1 MEFMQYNFDEVIN
14 RRGTNSVKWDLCAP
28 DVLPMWVADM
38 DFKTALVITESLLK
52 IISTG
57 IYGYSLI
64 PDAFYESV
72 ISWWIKQHSFT
83 IQKEWLLATTGV
95 LPSLSAIIRTF
106 VKPGEN
112 VILQTPVYNHFFSTL
127 ENCGCT
133 VLQNNLLY
141 NDSIYSIDFEDLE
154 NKASNP
160 QTKLLL
166 LSNPH
171 NPIGRVYERAELEK
185 ICQIC
190 SKHNVMVVSDEIHSD
205 LVFEP
210 KKHTPFIEV
219 SSQYNIAAISCGS
232 PCKTFNMSGLPISYL
247 VSQNKELLD
256 KVQQTLNMQD
266 NLYPNIVAVNAL
278 IAAYSHGV
286 IWVKDLKSYLVEN
299 YKCLIDFCNENLP
312 QIKVIPLDATY
323 LVWLDFGFLNQN
335 ATQLSQMLIEE
346 EKLWLNA
353 GTMYGTS
360 GESFLRMNIAC
371 PRSLLFEGLARL
383 KRFYDRVTV

>member
-1 MEFMQYNFDEVIN
+1 MQYNFDEVIN
-14 RRGTNSVKWDLCAP
+14 RRGTNSVKWDLCEP

-38 DFKTALVITESLLK
+38 DFKTAPVITESLQK
-52 IISTG
+52 TISTG
-57 IYGYSLI
+57 VYGYSLV

-72 ISWWIKQHSFT
+72 ISWWIKQYNFT

-106 VKPGEN
+106 VKPSEN

-127 ENCGCT
+127 ENCECT
-133 VLQNNLLY
+133 ILQNNLLY
-141 NDSIYSIDFEDLE
+141 NDGIYSIDFEDLE
-154 NKASNP
+154 SKASDP

-190 SKHNVMVVSDEIHSD
+190 SKHNLMVVSDEIHSD

-219 SSQYNIAAISCGS
+219 SSQYNLDAVSCGS

-256 KVQQTLNMQD
+256 KVQQTLDMQD
-266 NLYPNIVAVNAL
+266 TLYPNIVAVNAL
-278 IAAYSHGV
+278 IAAYSHGDV
-286 IWVKDLKSYLVEN
+286 WVKDLKSYLVEN
-299 YKCLIDFCNENLP
+299 YKCLIDFCAENLP
-312 QIKVIPLDATY
+312 KVKVISLDATY
-323 LVWLDFGFLNQN
+323 LVWLDFSFLNQK

-360 GESFLRMNIAC
+360 GEGFLRMNIAC
-371 PRSLLFEGLARL
+371 PRSLLLEGLDRL
-383 KRFYDRVTV
+383 KIFYDRVTV

>member
-1 MEFMQYNFDEVIN
+1 MQYNFDEIID
-14 RRGTNSVKWDLCAP
+14 RRGTNSVKWDLCAS

-38 DFKTALVITESLLK
+38 DFRTAPVITESLQK
-52 IISTG
+52 TISTG

-72 ISWWIKQHSFT
+72 ISWWIKQHNFT

-133 VLQNNLLY
+133 VLQNDLLY
-141 NDSIYSIDFEDLE
+141 TDGIYSINFEDLE
-154 NKASNP
+154 SKAANP

-171 NPIGRVYERAELEK
+171 NPIGRVYEREELEK
-185 ICQIC
+185 ICEIC
-190 SKHNVMVVSDEIHSD
+190 SKYNVMVVSDEIHSD
-205 LVFEP
+205 LVFHP

-219 SSQYNIAAISCGS
+219 SSEYNIDAISCGS

-247 VSQNKELLD
+247 VSQDRELLN
-256 KVQQTLNMQD
+256 KVQQTLDMQD
-266 NLYPNIVAVNAL
+266 TLYPNIVAVNAL
-278 IAAYSHGV
+278 IAAYSYGEV
-286 IWVKDLKSYLVEN
+286 WVKDLKNYLIEN
-299 YKCLIDFCNENLP
+299 HKCLIDFCNENFP
-312 QIKVIPLDATY
+312 QVKIIPLNATY

-335 ATQLSQMLIEE
+335 ATQLSQILLEE

-353 GTMYGTS
+353 GTMYGNS
-360 GESFLRMNIAC
+360 GEGFLRINIAC
-371 PRSLLFEGLARL
+371 PRALLLEGLDRL
-383 KRFYDRVTV
+383 KTFYDKVTV

>member
-1 MEFMQYNFDEVIN
+1 MQYNFDEVID
-14 RRGTNSVKWDLCAP
+14 RRGTNSVKWDLCTP

-38 DFKTALVITESLLK
+38 DFKTAPVITESLQK

-57 IYGYSLI
+57 IYGYSLV

-72 ISWWIKQHSFT
+72 ISWWIKQHNFT
-83 IQKEWLLATTGV
+83 IKKEWLLATTGV

-133 VLQNNLLY
+133 VLQNDLMY
-141 NDSIYSIDFEDLE
+141 NDGIYSINFEDLE
-154 NKASNP
+154 NKAADS

-219 SSQYNIAAISCGS
+219 SCQYDIAAISCGS
-232 PCKTFNMSGLPISYL
+232 PCKTFNMSGLPISYI

-256 KVQQTLNMQD
+256 KVQQTLDMQD
-266 NLYPNIVAVNAL
+266 TLYPNILAVNAL
-278 IAAYSHGV
+278 IAAYSHGDV
-286 IWVKDLKSYLVEN
+286 WVKDLKSYLVEN
-299 YKCLIDFCNENLP
+299 YKYLVDFCSENLP
-312 QIKVIPLDATY
+312 QVKVIPLDATY

-335 ATQLSQMLIEE
+335 ATQLSQMLLEE

-360 GESFLRMNIAC
+360 GEGFLRMNIAC
-371 PRSLLFEGLARL
+371 PRVLLIEGLDRL
-383 KRFYDRVTV
+383 KRFYNQKKHL

>member
-1 MEFMQYNFDEVIN
+1 MQYNFDEVID
-14 RRGTNSVKWDLCAP
+14 RRGTNSVKWDLCVP

-38 DFKTALVITESLLK
+38 DFKTAPVITESLQK
-52 IISTG
+52 TISTG
-57 IYGYSLI
+57 IYGYSLV

-72 ISWWIKQHSFT
+72 ISWWIKQHNFT

-95 LPSLSAIIRTF
+95 LPLLSAIIRTF

-127 ENCGCT
+127 ENCECT
-133 VLQNNLLY
+133 VLQNDLLY
-141 NDSIYSIDFEDLE
+141 NDGIYSIDFEDLE
-154 NKASNP
+154 SKAADP

-205 LVFEP
+205 LVFHP

-219 SSQYNIAAISCGS
+219 SSQYNLDAISCGS
-232 PCKTFNMSGLPISYL
+232 PCKTFNMSGLPISYV

-256 KVQQTLNMQD
+256 KVQQTLDMQD
-266 NLYPNIVAVNAL
+266 TLYPNIVAVNAL
-278 IAAYSHGV
+278 IAAYSHGD
-286 IWVKDLKSYLVEN
+286 IWVKDLKSYLIEN
-299 YKCLIDFCNENLP
+299 YKCLIDFCTENLP
-312 QIKVIPLDATY
+312 QVKVIPLDATY
-323 LVWLDFGFLNQN
+323 LLWLNFSFLNQN

-360 GESFLRMNIAC
+360 GEGFLRMNIAC
-371 PRSLLFEGLARL
+371 PRVLLLEGLNRL

>member
-1 MEFMQYNFDEVIN
+1 MQYNFDEVIN
-14 RRGTNSVKWDLCAP
+14 RRGTNSVKWDLCAS

-38 DFKTALVITESLLK
+38 DFRTAPVITESLQK
-52 IISTG
+52 TISTG

-72 ISWWIKQHSFT
+72 ISWWIKQHNFT

-133 VLQNNLLY
+133 VLQNDLLY
-141 NDSIYSIDFEDLE
+141 TDGIYSINFEDLE
-154 NKASNP
+154 NKAANP
-160 QTKLLL
+160 HTKLLL

-171 NPIGRVYERAELEK
+171 NPIGRVYEKEELEK
-185 ICQIC
+185 ICEIC
-190 SKHNVMVVSDEIHSD
+190 SKYNVMVVSDEIHSD
-205 LVFEP
+205 LVFHP

-219 SSQYNIAAISCGS
+219 SSQYNIDAISCGS

-247 VSQNKELLD
+247 VSQNRELLD
-256 KVQQTLNMQD
+256 KVQQTLDMQD
-266 NLYPNIVAVNAL
+266 TLYPNIVAVNAL
-278 IAAYSHGV
+278 IAAYSSGEV
-286 IWVKDLKSYLVEN
+286 WVKDLKNYLIEN
-299 YKCLIDFCNENLP
+299 HQCLIDFCNENLP
-312 QIKVIPLDATY
+312 QVQIVPLNATY

-335 ATQLSQMLIEE
+335 AIQLSQILLEE
-346 EKLWLNA
+346 EKLWLNS
-353 GTMYGTS
+353 GTMYGNS
-360 GESFLRMNIAC
+360 GEGFLRINIAC
-371 PRSLLFEGLARL
+371 PRALLLEGLDRL
-383 KRFYDRVTV
+383 KTFYDKVTV

>member
-1 MEFMQYNFDEVIN
+1 MQYNFDEVID

-28 DVLPMWVADM
+28 NVLPMWVADM
-38 DFKTALVITESLLK
+38 DFKTTPVITESLQK

-72 ISWWIKQHSFT
+72 ISWWVKQHNFT

-133 VLQNNLLY
+133 VLQNDLLY
-141 NDSIYSIDFEDLE
+141 DDGIYSINFEDLE
-154 NKASNP
+154 NKVADP

-190 SKHNVMVVSDEIHSD
+190 SKYNVMVVSDEIHSD

-210 KKHTPFIEV
+210 KKHIPFIEV
-219 SSQYNIAAISCGS
+219 SSQYNLDAVSCGS
-232 PCKTFNMSGLPISYL
+232 PCKTFNMSGLPISYV

-256 KVQQTLNMQD
+256 KVQQTLDMQD
-266 NLYPNIVAVNAL
+266 TLYPNIVAVNAL
-278 IAAYSHGV
+278 IAAYSHGDV
-286 IWVKDLKSYLVEN
+286 WVKDLKSYLVEN
-299 YKCLIDFCNENLP
+299 YKYVIDFCNENLP
-312 QIKVIPLDATY
+312 QIKVIPLNATY
-323 LVWLDFGFLNQN
+323 LVWLDFSFLNQN
-335 ATQLSQMLIEE
+335 ATQLSQMLMEE

-360 GESFLRMNIAC
+360 GEGFLRMNIAC
-371 PRSLLFEGLARL
+371 PRVLLIEGLERL
-383 KRFYDRVTV
+383 KTFYERVTV

>member
-1 MEFMQYNFDEVIN
+1 
-14 RRGTNSVKWDLCAP
+14 
-28 DVLPMWVADM
+28 
-38 DFKTALVITESLLK
+38 
-52 IISTG
+52 
-57 IYGYSLI
+57 
-64 PDAFYESV
+64 
-72 ISWWIKQHSFT
+72 
-83 IQKEWLLATTGV
+83 
-95 LPSLSAIIRTF
+95 
-106 VKPGEN
+106 
-112 VILQTPVYNHFFSTL
+112 
-127 ENCGCT
+127 
-133 VLQNNLLY
+133 
-141 NDSIYSIDFEDLE
+141 LE

>member
-1 MEFMQYNFDEVIN
+1 MQYNFDEVID
-14 RRGTNSVKWDLCAP
+14 RRGTNSVKWDLCEP

-38 DFKTALVITESLLK
+38 DFKTASVITESLQK
-52 IISTG
+52 TISTG

-72 ISWWIKQHSFT
+72 ISWWVKQHNFT

-127 ENCGCT
+127 ENCGCNI
-133 VLQNNLLY
+133 LQNDLLY
-141 NDSIYSIDFEDLE
+141 DDGIYSIDFEDLE
-154 NKASNP
+154 NKIADP

-171 NPIGRVYERAELEK
+171 NPIGRAYERAELEK

-205 LVFEP
+205 LVFQP

-219 SSQYNIAAISCGS
+219 SSQYDIDAISCGS
-232 PCKTFNMSGLPISYL
+232 PCKTFNMSALPISYL

-256 KVQQTLNMQD
+256 KVQQTLDMQD
-266 NLYPNIVAVNAL
+266 TLYPNIVAVNAL
-278 IAAYSHGV
+278 IAAYSHGA
-286 IWVKDLKSYLVEN
+286 IWVKDLKSYVVEN
-299 YKCLIDFCNENLP
+299 YKYLIDFCSENLLHV
-312 QIKVIPLDATY
+312 KVIPLDATY

-335 ATQLSQMLIEE
+335 AAQLSQILLEE

-353 GTMYGTS
+353 GIMYGTS
-360 GESFLRMNIAC
+360 GEGFLRMNIAC
-371 PRSLLFEGLARL
+371 PRVLLLEGLDRL
-383 KRFYDRVTV
+383 KRFYDRITV

>member
-1 MEFMQYNFDEVIN
+1 MQYNFDEVIN
-14 RRGTNSVKWDLCAP
+14 RRSTNSVKWDLCAP

-38 DFKTALVITESLLK
+38 DFKTAPVITESLQK
-52 IISTG
+52 TISTG

-72 ISWWIKQHSFT
+72 ISWWIKQHNFT
-83 IQKEWLLATTGV
+83 IQKEWLLASTGV

-127 ENCGCT
+127 ENCRCT
-133 VLQNNLLY
+133 VLQNDLLY
-141 NDSIYSIDFEDLE
+141 NDGIYSIDFEDLE
-154 NKASNP
+154 RKAANQ

-166 LSNPH
+166 ISNPH
-171 NPIGRVYERAELEK
+171 NPIGRVYEREELEK

-205 LVFEP
+205 LVFNP

-219 SSQYNIAAISCGS
+219 SAQYNIDAISCGS
-232 PCKTFNMSGLPISYL
+232 PCKTFNMSGLPVSYL
-247 VSQNKELLD
+247 VSQNQELLD

-266 NLYPNIVAVNAL
+266 TLYPNIVAVNAL
-278 IAAYSHGV
+278 IAAYSHGDV
-286 IWVKDLKSYLVEN
+286 WVKDLKSYLIEN
-299 YKCLIDFCNENLP
+299 YKYLMGFCNENLP
-312 QIKVIPLDATY
+312 KVKIIPLDATY

-335 ATQLSQMLIEE
+335 AAQISQMLLEE

-353 GTMYGTS
+353 GTMYGNS
-360 GESFLRMNIAC
+360 GEGFLRMNIAC
-371 PRSLLFEGLARL
+371 PRALLVEGLDRL
-383 KRFYDRVTV
+383 KIFYDRVSV

>member
-1 MEFMQYNFDEVIN
+1 MQYNFDEVIN

-28 DVLPMWVADM
+28 DILPMWVADM
-38 DFKTALVITESLLK
+38 DFKTAPVITESLQK
-52 IISTG
+52 TISTG
-57 IYGYSLI
+57 IYGYSLV

-72 ISWWIKQHSFT
+72 ISWWIKQHNFT

-127 ENCGCT
+127 ENCGST
-133 VLQNNLLY
+133 VLQNDLLY
-141 NDSIYSIDFEDLE
+141 DDGIYNIDFEDLE
-154 NKASNP
+154 TKAADP
-160 QTKLLL
+160 ETKLLL

-210 KKHTPFIEV
+210 KKLTPFIEV
-219 SSQYNIAAISCGS
+219 STQYNLNAVSCGS
-232 PCKTFNMSGLPISYL
+232 PCKTFNLSGLPISYL

-256 KVQQTLNMQD
+256 KVQQNLDIQD
-266 NLYPNIVAVNAL
+266 TLYPNFVAVNAL
-278 IAAYSHGV
+278 IASYSHGDV
-286 IWVKDLKSYLVEN
+286 WVNDLKSYLVEN
-299 YKCLIDFCNENLP
+299 YKCLIDFCTENLP
-312 QIKVIPLDATY
+312 QVKIIPLNATY

-335 ATQLSQMLIEE
+335 ATQISQMLLEE
-346 EKLWLNA
+346 ENLWLNA

-360 GESFLRMNIAC
+360 GEGFLRMNIAC
-371 PRSLLFEGLARL
+371 PRVLLLEGLDRL

>member
-1 MEFMQYNFDEVIN
+1 MQYNFDEIID

-38 DFKTALVITESLLK
+38 DFRTAPVITQSLQKTIL
-52 IISTG
+52 TG

-64 PDAFYESV
+64 PDVFYESV
-72 ISWWIKQHSFT
+72 ISWWIKQHNFT
-83 IQKEWLLATTGV
+83 IQKKWLLATTGV

-133 VLQNNLLY
+133 VLQNDLLY
-141 NDSIYSIDFEDLE
+141 TDGIYSINFDDLE
-154 NKASNP
+154 NKAANP

-190 SKHNVMVVSDEIHSD
+190 AKYNVMIVSDEIHSD
-205 LVFEP
+205 LVFHP

-219 SSQYNIAAISCGS
+219 SSKYNIDAISCGS

-247 VSQNKELLD
+247 VSQNSKLLD
-256 KVQQTLNMQD
+256 KVQQTLDMQD
-266 NLYPNIVAVNAL
+266 TLYPNIVALNAL
-278 IAAYSHGV
+278 IAAYSYGEA
-286 IWVKDLKSYLVEN
+286 WVKDLKNYMIEN
-299 YKCLIDFCNENLP
+299 YQFLIVFCNENLP
-312 QIKVIPLDATY
+312 NVKIVPLNATY

-335 ATQLSQMLIEE
+335 ATQLSQILLEE

-353 GTMYGTS
+353 GTMYGNS
-360 GESFLRMNIAC
+360 GEGFLRINIAC
-371 PRSLLFEGLARL
+371 PRVLLLEGLDRL
-383 KRFYDRVTV
+383 KTFYDKVTV

>member
-1 MEFMQYNFDEVIN
+1 MQYNFDEVIN
-14 RRGTNSVKWDLCAP
+14 RRGTNSVKWDLCAS

-38 DFKTALVITESLLK
+38 DFRTAPVITESLQK
-52 IISTG
+52 TISTG

-72 ISWWIKQHSFT
+72 ISWWIKQHNFT

-133 VLQNNLLY
+133 VLQNDLLY
-141 NDSIYSIDFEDLE
+141 TDGMYSINFEDLE
-154 NKASNP
+154 NKAANP
-160 QTKLLL
+160 HTKLLL

-171 NPIGRVYERAELEK
+171 NPIGRVYEKEELEK
-185 ICQIC
+185 ICEIC
-190 SKHNVMVVSDEIHSD
+190 SKYNVMVVSDEIHSD
-205 LVFEP
+205 LVFHP

-219 SSQYNIAAISCGS
+219 SSQYNIDAISCGS

-247 VSQNKELLD
+247 VSQNRELLD
-256 KVQQTLNMQD
+256 KVQQTLDMQD
-266 NLYPNIVAVNAL
+266 TLYPNIVAVNAL
-278 IAAYSHGV
+278 IAAYSSGEV
-286 IWVKDLKSYLVEN
+286 WVKDLKNYLIEN
-299 YKCLIDFCNENLP
+299 HQCLIDFCNENLP
-312 QIKVIPLDATY
+312 QVQIVPLNATY

-335 ATQLSQMLIEE
+335 AIQLSQILLEE
-346 EKLWLNA
+346 EKLWLNS
-353 GTMYGTS
+353 GTMYGNS
-360 GESFLRMNIAC
+360 GEGFLRINIAC
-371 PRSLLFEGLARL
+371 PRALLLEGLDRL
-383 KRFYDRVTV
+383 KTFYDKVTV

>member
-1 MEFMQYNFDEVIN
+1 MQYNFDEVID
-14 RRGTNSVKWDLCAP
+14 RRGTNSVKWDLCTP

-38 DFKTALVITESLLK
+38 DFKTAPVITESLQK

-57 IYGYSLI
+57 IYGYSLV

-72 ISWWIKQHSFT
+72 ISWWIKQHNFT
-83 IQKEWLLATTGV
+83 IKKEWLLATTGV

-133 VLQNNLLY
+133 VLQNDLMY
-141 NDSIYSIDFEDLE
+141 NDGIYSINFEDLE
-154 NKASNP
+154 NKAADS

-219 SSQYNIAAISCGS
+219 SCQYDIAAISCGS
-232 PCKTFNMSGLPISYL
+232 PCKTFNMSGLPISYI

-256 KVQQTLNMQD
+256 KVQQTLDMQD
-266 NLYPNIVAVNAL
+266 TLYPNILAVNAL
-278 IAAYSHGV
+278 IAAYSHGDV
-286 IWVKDLKSYLVEN
+286 WVKDLKSYLVEN
-299 YKCLIDFCNENLP
+299 YKYLVDFCSENIP
-312 QIKVIPLDATY
+312 QVKVIPLDATY
-323 LVWLDFGFLNQN
+323 LVWLDFGFLNQK
-335 ATQLSQMLIEE
+335 ATQLSQILLEE

-360 GESFLRMNIAC
+360 GEGFLRMNIAC
-371 PRSLLFEGLARL
+371 PRVLLLEGLDRL

>member
-1 MEFMQYNFDEVIN
+1 MQYNFDEVIN

-38 DFKTALVITESLLK
+38 DFKTAPVITESLQK
-52 IISTG
+52 TISTG
-57 IYGYSLI
+57 IYGYSLV

-72 ISWWIKQHSFT
+72 ILWWIKQHNFT
-83 IQKEWLLATTGV
+83 IQKEWLLATAGV
-95 LPSLSAIIRTF
+95 LPSLSAVIRTF

-133 VLQNNLLY
+133 VLQNDLLW
-141 NDSIYSIDFEDLE
+141 NDGIYSINFEDLE
-154 NKASNP
+154 SKASNP

-219 SSQYNIAAISCGS
+219 SSQYNLDAISCGS

-247 VSQNKELLD
+247 ISQNRELLD
-256 KVQQTLNMQD
+256 KVQQTLDIQD
-266 NLYPNIVAVNAL
+266 TLYPNIVAVNAL
-278 IAAYSHGV
+278 IAAYSHRDV
-286 IWVKDLKSYLVEN
+286 WVKDLKSYLVEN
-299 YKCLIDFCNENLP
+299 YKYLVDFCSENLP

-335 ATQLSQMLIEE
+335 ATQLSKMLIEE

-353 GTMYGTS
+353 GTMYGNS
-360 GESFLRMNIAC
+360 GEGFLRINIAC
-371 PRSLLFEGLARL
+371 PRVLLLEGLDRL
-383 KRFYDRVTV
+383 KIFYDRVTV

>member
-1 MEFMQYNFDEVIN
+1 MQYNFDEVID

-38 DFKTALVITESLLK
+38 DFRTAPVITESLQK
-52 IISTG
+52 TISTG

-72 ISWWIKQHSFT
+72 ISWWIKQHNFT

-133 VLQNNLLY
+133 VLQNHLLY
-141 NDSIYSIDFEDLE
+141 TDGIYSINFDDLE
-154 NKASNP
+154 NKAANP

-171 NPIGRVYERAELEK
+171 NPIGRVYEREELEK
-185 ICQIC
+185 ICEIC
-190 SKHNVMVVSDEIHSD
+190 SKYNVMVVSDEIHSD
-205 LVFEP
+205 LVFHP

-219 SSQYNIAAISCGS
+219 SSQYNIDAISCGS

-247 VSQNKELLD
+247 VSQNRDLLD
-256 KVQQTLNMQD
+256 KVQQTLDMQD
-266 NLYPNIVAVNAL
+266 TLYPNIVAVNAL
-278 IAAYSHGV
+278 IAAYSYGEV
-286 IWVKDLKSYLVEN
+286 WVKDLKNYLIEN
-299 YKCLIDFCNENLP
+299 HQCLIDFCNENLP
-312 QIKVIPLDATY
+312 QVKIVPLDATY

-335 ATQLSQMLIEE
+335 AAQLSQVLLEE
-346 EKLWLNA
+346 EKLWLNS
-353 GTMYGTS
+353 GTMYGNS
-360 GESFLRMNIAC
+360 GEGFLRINIAC
-371 PRSLLFEGLARL
+371 PRTLLLEGLGRL
-383 KRFYDRVTV
+383 KTFYDKVTV

>member
-1 MEFMQYNFDEVIN
+1 MQYNFDEVIN

-38 DFKTALVITESLLK
+38 DFKTAPIITESLQK
-52 IISTG
+52 TISTG
-57 IYGYSLI
+57 IYGYSLT

-72 ISWWIKQHSFT
+72 ISWWIKQHNFT
-83 IQKEWLLATTGV
+83 IKKEWLLATTGV

-127 ENCGCT
+127 ENCECT

-141 NDSIYSIDFEDLE
+141 NDGIYSIDLEDLE
-154 NKASNP
+154 SKASNP

-219 SSQYNIAAISCGS
+219 SSQYNLDAISCGS

-247 VSQNKELLD
+247 VSQNRELLD
-256 KVQQTLNMQD
+256 KVQQTLDMQD
-266 NLYPNIVAVNAL
+266 TLYPNIVAVNAL
-278 IAAYSHGV
+278 VAAYSHGDV
-286 IWVKDLKSYLVEN
+286 WVKDLKSYLIEN
-299 YKCLIDFCNENLP
+299 YKCLIDFCSENLP
-312 QIKVIPLDATY
+312 QVKVIPLDATY

-335 ATQLSQMLIEE
+335 ATQLSQMLLEE

-360 GESFLRMNIAC
+360 GEGFLRMNIAC
-371 PRSLLFEGLARL
+371 PHVLLLEGLDRL